1 MSNKL
6 YDLNNDSIKFICIV
20 NFLLILYLLYCNF
33 NKKENFF
40 TTTNNVISVYIQN
53 GSTIILPIFCSIK
66 NYMIILM
73 EVYQNTL

>member
-33 NKKENFF
+33 NKKEEFGQ
-40 TTTNNVISVYIQN
+40 TIATDLSVTDDVII
-53 GSTIILPIFCSIK
+53 GG
-66 NYMIILM
+66 NY
-73 EVYQNTL
+73 